1 MPRITELNVD
11 HVFEYQPPKEG
22 QKARYNRLKSPVK
35 ELAHAIL
42 ESCPESRERSL
53 ALTKLQ
59 ECRMWANASI
69 ALEDVEE
76 SGA

>member
-1 MPRITELNVD
+1 MPRITELNVND
-11 HVFEYQPPKEG
+11 VFEYQPPKPG
-22 QKARYNRLKSPVK
+22 QKARYNGLKFPVR
-35 ELAHAIL
+35 ELAHSIL
-42 ESCPESRERSL
+42 ENCPDGRERSL

-76 SGA
+76 SGS